1 MTLGMYQRSMRL
13 GAHHKYSKEISDASL
28 QLSNNDYNTNIEGE
42 LLSTKVGH
50 DV

>member
-1 MTLGMYQRSMRL
+1 MTLGMCQE
-13 GAHHKYSKEISDASL
+13 YSKATSDASL
-28 QLSNNDYNTNIEGE
+28 QLSNNDYNTNIKGE